1 MSTIPALGAR
11 PFWSS
16 LFPSSA
22 TSSDNKS
29 GKAAAATSQ
38 PVTPVQDSSASLS
51 SSGLDLQ
58 KRLSDVGNNTIDLAQ
73 NLLGSFTQSLFGD
86 AGKGASISFDS
97 VSLEAQSSFGVAVQH
112 TQDANGTTDSAA
124 LQLTDSAHFL
134 GKGTITTADGRK
146 FDFEVEIKYS
156 DELDAGISQYQNL
169 GQGTPVTTQPAG
181 GSGTPGAS
189 GAGST
194 TPPVSGTPASGST
207 GSSSASGASSGTPAS
222 TGAASGSSDD
232 SSSPSS
238 SSLPTVIFPNIDF
251 PGTLA
256 DLFKLIGHD
265 LQSTLS
271 TPHLGGDKGQGSGI
285 DRTTLRSLSLRLLSL
300 VDKKNSDTYDPP
312 SLAKSVADTYGAQSG
327 QSGSASQA
335 SAGDAQSSASDA
347 AAAST
352 AATAPASAPAPAAT
366 ASADAAP
373 AADASVP
380 AASAPAANDNTAT
393 DTAAA

>member
-1 MSTIPALGAR
+1 MSTIPALSAR

-16 LFPSSA
+16 LFPPGA
-22 TSSDNKS
+22 AASDNKN
-29 GKAAAATSQ
+29 GKAAAATRQ
-38 PVTPVQDSSASLS
+38 PVTPVQDSSTSLS

-58 KRLSDVGNNTIDLAQ
+58 KRLSDLGNNTIDLAQ
-73 NLLGSFTQSLFGD
+73 SLVGSFTQSLFGD

-112 TQDANGTTDSAA
+112 SQDANGTTDSAA
-124 LQLTDSAHFL
+124 LQLSDSAHFL

-156 DELDAGISQYQNL
+156 DELDAGISQQQSL
-169 GQGTPVTTQPAG
+169 GQGTPVTTQPANG
-181 GSGTPGAS
+181 SASPADGASPAGGTGSGD
-189 GAGST
+189 
-194 TPPVSGTPASGST
+194 
-207 GSSSASGASSGTPAS
+207 
-222 TGAASGSSDD
+222 SGSSP
-232 SSSPSS
+232 SSS
-238 SSLPTVIFPNIDF
+238 SSLPTVVFPNIDF

-335 SAGDAQSSASDA
+335 STGDNQASGSDA
-347 AAAST
+347 SGV
-352 AATAPASAPAPAAT
+352 AATAPAPASATAPAA
-366 ASADAAP
+366 AAP
-373 AADASVP
+373 AADASTP
-380 AASAPAANDNTAT
+380 AASAPATTDNTAT
-393 DTAAA
+393 GTAAA

>member
-11 PFWSS
+11 SLWSS
-16 LFPSSA
+16 LFPSGA
-22 TSSDNKS
+22 ASSDNKS

-112 TQDANGTTDSAA
+112 SQDANGTTDSAA

-181 GSGTPGAS
+181 GTGAS
-189 GAGST
+189 GSS
-194 TPPVSGTPASGST
+194 TPPVSGTSDST
-207 GSSSASGASSGTPAS
+207 APGASSGTPAS
-222 TGAASGSSDD
+222 TGAASGSGSD
-232 SSSPSS
+232 SSTPSTSS

-271 TPHLGGDKGQGSGI
+271 TPHLGGDKGQGNGI

-327 QSGSASQA
+327 QSGSTSQPASGGDAASSQA
-335 SAGDAQSSASDA
+335 PA
-347 AAAST
+347 AA
-352 AATAPASAPAPAAT
+352 APAPAA
-366 ASADAAP
+366 AAPAAAAP
-373 AADASVP
+373 AADAP
-380 AASAPAANDNTAT
+380 AVDNTAT
-393 DTAAA
+393 STTAA

>member
-1 MSTIPALGAR
+1 MSTISALGAR
-11 PFWSS
+11 PLWSS
-16 LFPSSA
+16 LFPSA
-22 TSSDNKS
+22 AASSDNKS
-29 GKAAAATSQ
+29 GKTTAATSQ

-112 TQDANGTTDSAA
+112 SEGASGTTDSAA
-124 LQLTDSAHFL
+124 VQLTDSAHFL

-146 FDFEVEIKYS
+146 FNFEVEIKYS
-156 DELDAGISQYQNL
+156 DELDAGVSQSQSL
-169 GQGTPVTTQPAG
+169 GQGQPVTTQPAG
-181 GSGTPGAS
+181 GTGSTGGATAAAPSTTSDSASSSGTS
-189 GAGST
+189 GTGGST
-194 TPPVSGTPASGST
+194 ASNGSTPASGS
-207 GSSSASGASSGTPAS
+207 
-222 TGAASGSSDD
+222 D
-232 SSSPSS
+232 SSSSDGS
-238 SSLPTVIFPNIDF
+238 GSNLPTVIFPNIDF

-271 TPHLGGDKGQGSGI
+271 TPHLGSDKGQTGGI

-312 SLAKSVADTYGAQSG
+312 SLAKSVADTYGAQSDPSG
-327 QSGSASQA
+327 GTSQPATGAAQTSGSDTGS
-335 SAGDAQSSASDA
+335 A
-347 AAAST
+347 AAASAP
-352 AATAPASAPAPAAT
+352 AATSSAAAPAPAAT
-366 ASADAAP
+366 ASADAAA
-373 AADASVP
+373 AADANTP
-380 AASAPAANDNTAT
+380 AAVTPATDNTTT
-393 DTAAA
+393 DTTTA